1 MERKLTVAID
11 GPAGAG
17 KSSVA
22 QRLAQ
27 ALGYVNL
34 DTGAMYRALGL
45 KALAESV
52 SPEDEAA
59 LLALAER
66 TRIDL
71 QPTVDGNRVLLDGRD
86 VSLAIRE
93 AQVSDAASRLSVHPQ
108 VRRWMVDRQRAMG
121 AGGGVVMEGRD
132 IGTQVFPAAEV
143 KIFLDAS
150 PEVRATRRLLQET
163 GDSPDTAAVQAVA
176 EQIRQRDERDRTRAA
191 SPLVAAPDAVAIDS
205 STLALNEVVDRILEL
220 IRDRHRRR

>member
-163 GDSPDTAAVQAVA
+163 GNSPDTAAVQAMA

-220 IRDRHRRR
+220 VRVRHRRR

>member
-22 QRLAQ
+22 QRLAL

-52 SPEDEAA
+52 PPEDEAA
-59 LLALAER
+59 LLILAER
-66 TRIDL
+66 TQIEL
-71 QPTVDGNRVLLDGRD
+71 QPTADGNRVLLDGRD
-86 VSLAIRE
+86 VSQAIRE
-93 AQVSDAASRLSVHPQ
+93 AKVSDAASRLSVHPQ

-132 IGTQVFPAAEV
+132 IGTQVFPAAEM

-163 GDSPDTAAVQAVA
+163 GSPPGHAAVQAMA

-205 STLALNEVVDRILEL
+205 SELALNDVVDRILTL
-220 IRDRHRRR
+220 VRDRQHKL

>member
-45 KALAESV
+45 KALAERV

-59 LLALAER
+59 LLALAEG

-71 QPTVDGNRVLLDGRD
+71 QPTMDGNRVLLDGQD

-163 GDSPDTAAVQAVA
+163 GNSPDTAAVQAMA

-220 IRDRHRRR
+220 VRVRHRRR